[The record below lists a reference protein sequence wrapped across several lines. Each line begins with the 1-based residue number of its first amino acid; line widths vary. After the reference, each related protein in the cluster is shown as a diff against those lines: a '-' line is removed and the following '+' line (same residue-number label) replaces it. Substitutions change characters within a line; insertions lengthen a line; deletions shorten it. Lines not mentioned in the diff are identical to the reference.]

1 MIVLSARSLER
12 QFDTDPIVKNAT
24 FDIRMGEKVG
34 LVGPNGAGKSTLMRI
49 LMGIDGPDRGTVEK
63 PNRVRYGMLEQQVD
77 GAKDTALIDEV
88 KIGLAPL
95 YALQQRSIDLAT
107 KMGEVSG
114 AELDKL
120 HDEFDQVSHELERL
134 DAYNIDHRVEEVLD
148 GLQFDRD
155 SWDRPLREFSGGQQN
170 RAALARLL
178 LESPDLLMLD
188 EPTNHLD
195 IETTEWLEGY
205 LQRSQQ
211 AVLVI
216 SHDRYFLDQVTERTL
231 ELVGG
236 VLSDYPGNF
245 SKYWTLREERVE
257 VLRKTHEK
265 QSETIQKTQD
275 FIRKNMAG
283 QKTKQAQ
290 DRQKKLAK
298 IERVELPP
306 DFVELPMG
314 FRDHNGNGPERTGDM
329 VVEATDVAGGY
340 DGCPLFMGVTARV
353 ERGDRIG
360 IFGPNGVGKT
370 TLLKTLL
377 GEIEPID
384 GNIRMGSNVKIGY
397 HDQKLQ
403 SVSPKTEAVEA
414 VRPPTDPTAK
424 PGPLRALLARFGVRG
439 DMALR
444 EIGGMSGGERTK
456 VALARLA
463 ALNANVLV
471 LDEPTNHLD
480 FWACSALERSLR
492 EFAGTVLVVS
502 HDRYFLDRTCTRVF
516 ELRPDTWY
524 LYDGNYTDYHK
535 FVENRKKEEEL
546 VAKPAVKEPV
556 KEKKPEPPKPVA
568 KESPAKKEKRK
579 RRFPFRTV
587 DAIEADI
594 LEMEMK
600 IADFE
605 SQMADP
611 DVHSDHEKMREI
623 QLDYAYA
630 QDELAQ
636 LMDHWEEASEL
647 N

>member
-12 QFDTDPIVKNAT
+12 QFDSDPIVKNAT
-24 FDIRMGEKVG
+24 FDIRLGEKVG

-49 LMGIDGPDRGTVEK
+49 LIGIDGPDRGTVEK
-63 PNRVRYGMLEQQVD
+63 PNRVRFGMLEQQVD
-77 GAKDTALIDEV
+77 GAKDTPLIDEV
-88 KIGLAPL
+88 KTGLAPL
-95 YALQQRSIDLAT
+95 YSLQQRSMDLAN
-107 KMGEVSG
+107 KMAEVTG
-114 AELDKL
+114 AELEKL

-148 GLQFDRD
+148 GLQFERD
-155 SWDRPLREFSGGQQN
+155 SWNRPLREFSGGQQN

-245 SKYWTLREERVE
+245 SKYWKLREERVE

-265 QSETIQKTQD
+265 QTETIQKTQD

-298 IERVELPP
+298 IDRVELPP
-306 DFVELPMG
+306 DFVDVPMS
-314 FRDHNGNGPERTGDM
+314 FRDHNGNGPERTGDL
-329 VVEATDVAGGY
+329 VVEATNVSGGY
-340 DGCPLFMGVTARV
+340 NGEPLFSGVAARI
-353 ERGDRIG
+353 ERGDCIG

-377 GEIEPID
+377 GEIEPIE
-384 GNIRMGSNVKIGY
+384 GKVRLGTNVKIGY

-403 SVSPKTEAVEA
+403 SVSPKTDAVEA
-414 VRPPTDPTAK
+414 VRPPHDPTAK
-424 PGPLRALLARFGVRG
+424 PGPLRSLLARFGVRG

-480 FWACSALERSLR
+480 FWACSALERALR
-492 EFAGTVLVVS
+492 EFEGTVLVVS

-516 ELRPDTWY
+516 ELKPESWF

-535 FVENRKKEEEL
+535 FVENRDKPTEQP
-546 VAKPAVKEPV
+546 AKPAGKPKDSVKP
-556 KEKKPEPPKPVA
+556 KPEKAKKNPPAP
-568 KESPAKKEKRK
+568 KEKRK
-579 RRFPFRTV
+579 RKFPFRTV

-594 LEMEMK
+594 LQQEMK

-605 SQMADP
+605 AQMADP
-611 DVHSDHEKMREI
+611 DVHSDHERMREI

-630 QDELAQ
+630 QDELSQ
-636 LMDHWEEASEL
+636 LMEHWEEASEM